1 MVRLLCVTMA
11 HDVLVWGPAAE
22 GERSA
27 QGRVLPAGFVWS
39 CSCGESGVGFPS
51 EDAADADSDR
61 HLIERGIGAPEKEV
75 PEVSRVG

>member
-1 MVRLLCVTMA
+1 MA

-22 GERSA
+22 GEWSS

-61 HLIERGIGAPEKEV
+61 HLIEWGIGAPEKEV